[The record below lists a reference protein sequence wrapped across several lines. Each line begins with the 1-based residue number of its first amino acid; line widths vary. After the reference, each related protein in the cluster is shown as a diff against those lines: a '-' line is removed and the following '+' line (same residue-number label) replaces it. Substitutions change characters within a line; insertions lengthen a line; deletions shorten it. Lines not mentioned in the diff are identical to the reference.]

1 MPEQSAK
8 QPYRTFD
15 EAEIREIFSYHAPTP
30 EQRETYEQIN
40 AAFIECALEVSTLL
54 PDGPGKTVAIRKLAD
69 ARMAANA
76 AVALEGR
83 F

>member
-1 MPEQSAK
+1 MPQ
-8 QPYRTFD
+8 QPYRDFTD
-15 EAEIREIFSYHAPTP
+15 PEIEDIFSYHAPGP

-40 AAFIECALEVSTLL
+40 AAFVECAKTIAPLL
-54 PDGPGKTVAIRKLAD
+54 PAGPGKTVAIRKLSD

-76 AVALEGR
+76 AVALDGK